1 MINFVKTIYFFYTC
15 GKIIN
20 VYICLNSGKVRVL
33 SLCII
38 MDNNTFSQGV
48 APGGLREKTEIKLLI
63 CYLLKK
69 LKRSLTRTQINEI
82 LQEYRIA
89 NYFEV
94 NTAISELVSAD
105 QLISNIDNGDEL
117 ITLTARAELDIGLL
131 ERDLPRSVKEK
142 TLKSA
147 HMILQRERIEK
158 ESIVEVKALD
168 HGYHV
173 TFTVNDMD
181 TELLKLT
188 VYVAD
193 EDQIEI
199 SKRNFYNK
207 ACEIYSGIISSL
219 TVE

>member
-1 MINFVKTIYFFYTC
+1 MFKT
-15 GKIIN
+15 
-20 VYICLNSGKVRVL
+20 GKVKGCT
-33 SLCII
+33 LCVI

-69 LKRSLTRTQINEI
+69 LKMSLTRTQINEI

-105 QLISNIDNGDEL
+105 QLISNIADGDEV

-142 TLKSA
+142 ALKSA
-147 HMILQRERIEK
+147 HMILKRERIEK
-158 ESIVEVKALD
+158 ESIVEVRALE

-173 TFTVNDMD
+173 CFTVNEMD

-193 EDQIEI
+193 EDQIETA
-199 SKRNFYNK
+199 KRNFYNN